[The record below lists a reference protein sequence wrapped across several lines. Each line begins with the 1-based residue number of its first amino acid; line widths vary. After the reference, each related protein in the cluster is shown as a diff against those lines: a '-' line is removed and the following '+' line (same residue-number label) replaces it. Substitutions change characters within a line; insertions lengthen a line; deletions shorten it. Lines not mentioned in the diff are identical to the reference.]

1 MDISNATEF
10 IDSYNKIDAQLRE
23 MYGFKP
29 AQSFTDVVRR
39 SAEKNTVVRRYENE
53 LADYARLRNA
63 IVHQST
69 DGRII
74 AVPCD
79 DVVENIR
86 FIERLLCSPPTVGET
101 LEDKRIVSIEAEL
114 SLRQAVM
121 LMARTGYSNIP
132 VYSGKR
138 MIGIVNNRRVLR
150 ELGDI
155 SRRGAAPTRGSPK
168 RPWRTF
174 WRNPTSLSI
183 INISGKKI
191 RCRRSSTPSRKTASC
206 SPCACPKTAGRAS
219 ALSISSHPPT
229 FRASTNCW
237 KIISS
242 EAILRLPP
250 KIPGGAGEI
259 ALQTR
264 RFLLQ

>member
-1 MDISNATEF
+1 MDTRNATEF
-10 IDSYNKIDAQLRE
+10 IASYNKIDSQLRE

-29 AQSFTDVVRR
+29 SQSFTDVVRR
-39 SAEKNTVVRRYENE
+39 SAEKNAVVRRYENE

-86 FIERLLCSPPTVGET
+86 LIERLLCSPPTVGET

-114 SLRQAVM
+114 SLKQAVM

-132 VYSGKR
+132 VYRGKR

-150 ELGDI
+150 ELGDVLAQG
-155 SRRGAAPTRGSPK
+155 RGADR
-168 RPWRTF
+168 W
-174 WRNPTSLSI
+174 LSETPVADI
-183 INISGKKI
+183 LAESDLFVYYKYLGKKD
-191 RCRRSSTPSRKTASC
+191 SLQAVVEAFEENRKLLAVCVSEN
-206 SPCACPKTAGRAS
+206 GRAGERIVNFVTS
-219 ALSISSHPPT
+219 AD
-229 FRASTNCW
+229 
-237 KIISS
+237 
-242 EAILRLPP
+242 LPRIN
-250 KIPGGAGEI
+250 K
-259 ALQTR
+259 
-264 RFLLQ
+264 LLEDYQ

>member
-1 MDISNATEF
+1 MDTRNATEF

-86 FIERLLCSPPTVGET
+86 LIERLLCSPPTVGET
-101 LEDKRIVSIEAEL
+101 LQDKRIVSIEAEL

-150 ELGDI
+150 ELGDVLAQGR
-155 SRRGAAPTRGSPK
+155 SADA
-168 RPWRTF
+168 W
-174 WRNPTSLSI
+174 LSETPVADI
-183 INISGKKI
+183 LAESDLFVYYKYLGKKI

-219 ALSISSHPPT
+219 ASSISSHPPT
-229 FRASTNCW
+229 FRALTNCW

-242 EAILRLPP
+242 AVSRRLPP
-250 KIPGGAGEI
+250 KIPGGAGKI

>member
-1 MDISNATEF
+1 MDLKNAREF

-29 AQSFTDVVRR
+29 SQPFTDVVRR
-39 SAEKNTVVRRYENE
+39 CAEKNAVVRKYENE

-86 FIERLLCSPPTVGET
+86 LIERLLCSPPKVGET
-101 LEDKRIVSIEAEL
+101 LEDKRIVSIEAEI

-121 LMARTGYSNIP
+121 LMARTGYSNLP
-132 VYSGKR
+132 VYRDKR

-150 ELGDI
+150 ELGEVLAQGRSADVWLSETPVSDI
-155 SRRGAAPTRGSPK
+155 LAESDLFVYYRYLGKNNSLQEVADAFEENRKLLAVCVSENG
-168 RPWRTF
+168 RPGERIVNF
-174 WRNPTSLSI
+174 VTSADLPQ
-183 INISGKKI
+183 INK
-191 RCRRSSTPSRKTASC
+191 
-206 SPCACPKTAGRAS
+206 
-219 ALSISSHPPT
+219 
-229 FRASTNCW
+229 
-237 KIISS
+237 
-242 EAILRLPP
+242 
-250 KIPGGAGEI
+250 
-259 ALQTR
+259 
-264 RFLLQ
+264 LLEDYV